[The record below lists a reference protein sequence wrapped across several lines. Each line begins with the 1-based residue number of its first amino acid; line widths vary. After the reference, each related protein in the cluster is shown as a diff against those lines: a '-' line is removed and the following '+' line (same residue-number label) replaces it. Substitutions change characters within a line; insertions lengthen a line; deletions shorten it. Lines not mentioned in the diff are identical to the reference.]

1 MSPIHEAVDGVV
13 PKGPSHARSSSGTT
27 LADVQLIQ
35 QLHDGPTQWMALALL
50 QLDRTLGAGCVA
62 DARLLNNVR
71 TLLGEALRSIRHVLD
86 DGGGSEPVAA
96 MSLGAALAQLGR
108 RLAALTALTLRL
120 ECDERVV
127 DPPAPVTAMVLHA
140 VQELLLNTC
149 KHAPGAQAEVVLAA
163 EGDGFELTVC
173 DDGPGFDP
181 TALYRRRRILGGL
194 GLGTLPERLAGVGV
208 GFRVRSRPGAGVR
221 ACMCWPAGPDGPRC
235 GPPRARAKMAGP

>member
-13 PKGPSHARSSSGTT
+13 PKYPGHARSSSG
-27 LADVQLIQ
+27 LAQADVQLIQ

-62 DARLLNNVR
+62 DAHLLNNVR

-86 DGGGSEPVAA
+86 DRCGSEPVAA
-96 MSLGAALAQLGR
+96 MSLGAALSQLGH

-127 DPPAPVTAMVLHA
+127 DPPVPVTAMVLHA

-149 KHAPGAQAEVVLAA
+149 KHAPGAEAEVVLAA
-163 EGDGFELTVC
+163 ADAGFELSVC
-173 DDGPGFDP
+173 DDGPGFEP
-181 TALYRRRRILGGL
+181 TALCRRHSIAGGL

-208 GFRVRSRPGAGVR
+208 GFRVRSRPGAGVQAR
-221 ACMCWPAGPDGPRC
+221 ICWPARPDGPRR
-235 GPPRARAKMAGP
+235 GLLRMAGP